1 MSKVLYKT
9 LEEVLHSVAEDGA
22 EITAILEL
30 AKAGEEAR
38 VRDALAHMDKALTL
52 YEQANAEAVAA
63 RINLS
68 KAIFDVDIRWKLREP
83 GTEEMSLRVR
93 AARAALLG
101 EDGPGIRRRK
111 AREKAASQCQSE
123 DSPAVQSTEDSPRD

>member
-1 MSKVLYKT
+1 MSEVLYKT
-9 LEEVLHSVAEDGA
+9 LEEILHSVAEDGA

-63 RINLS
+63 RMHLS
-68 KAIFDVDIRWKLREP
+68 KGFFDIRVRGLMPWP
-83 GTEEMSLRVR
+83 DADEMILRVT
-93 AARAALLG
+93 AARAALKG

-111 AREKAASQCQSE
+111 VREKQETAGGQ
-123 DSPAVQSTEDSPRD
+123 

>member
-1 MSKVLYKT
+1 MSEVLYKT
-9 LEEVLHSVAEDGA
+9 LGEILHSIAEDGA

-52 YEQANAEAVAA
+52 YKQANAEAEAA

-68 KAIFDVDIRWKLREP
+68 KAVFDVDIRWKLKEP
-83 GTEEMSLRVR
+83 GAEEMILRVR
-93 AARAALLG
+93 AARAALKG

-111 AREKAASQCQSE
+111 AREKQETAGGQ
-123 DSPAVQSTEDSPRD
+123 

>member
-1 MSKVLYKT
+1 MNETVYKT
-9 LEEVLHSVAEDGA
+9 LEEILHSVAEDGT

-38 VRDALAHMDKALTL
+38 VRDALEHMDKALKL
-52 YEQANAEAVAA
+52 YELANVEAAAA

-68 KAIFDVDIRWKLREP
+68 KAIFDVDICFKLREP
-83 GTEEMSLRVR
+83 DAEEMSLRVC
-93 AARAALLG
+93 AARAALIG
-101 EDGPGIRRRK
+101 KDGPGIRRRK
-111 AREKAASQCQSE
+111 EREKAASQRQSE

>member
-1 MSKVLYKT
+1 MSEVVYKT
-9 LEEVLHSVAEDGA
+9 LEEILHSVADDGA

-38 VRDALAHMDKALTL
+38 VRDALAHMEKALQL
-52 YEQANAEAVAA
+52 YEQANSEAKAA

-68 KAIFDVDIRWKLREP
+68 KAIFDVDILWKLKEP
-83 GTEEMSLRVR
+83 GAEEMILRVC
-93 AARAALLG
+93 AARAALKG

-111 AREKAASQCQSE
+111 AREKQGQ
-123 DSPAVQSTEDSPRD
+123 

>member
-1 MSKVLYKT
+1 MSEVIYKT
-9 LEEVLHSVAEDGA
+9 LEEILHSVAEDGA

-68 KAIFDVDIRWKLREP
+68 KAIFDVDIRWKLKEP
-83 GTEEMSLRVR
+83 GSEEMILRVR
-93 AARAALLG
+93 AARAALKG

-111 AREKAASQCQSE
+111 AREKKETAGGQ
-123 DSPAVQSTEDSPRD
+123 